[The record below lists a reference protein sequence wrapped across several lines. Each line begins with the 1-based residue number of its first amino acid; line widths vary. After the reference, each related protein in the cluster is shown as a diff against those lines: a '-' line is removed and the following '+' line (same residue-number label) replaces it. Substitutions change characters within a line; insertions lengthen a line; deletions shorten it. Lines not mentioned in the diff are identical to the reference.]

1 LIFFT
6 SASRAQSY
14 RILNPKVTL
23 YGSQIDLKLNGFIGP
38 PEDLIEVKRSNVL
51 NNKSEKIL
59 RIQLLSVFPVDFFNK
74 IDQDPNLACL
84 AQASYWESRGESFKD
99 KIAVA
104 NVVMNRTRDP
114 RFPNTACRVVR
125 QNCQFRWHCAGL
137 GPVRIRVTEDNKY
150 DHKVLPW
157 VESIL
162 AALIAKNELIADQSK
177 GATHFY
183 AHKTARPSWALPKYV
198 TVKHN
203 SHTFIKLPC
212 KEC

>member
-1 LIFFT
+1 M
-6 SASRAQSY
+6 
-14 RILNPKVTL
+14 LNPKVDL
-23 YGSQIDLKLNGFIGP
+23 YGNQISLKLNGFIGP
-38 PEDLIEVKRSNVL
+38 PEDPIEVKKSNLL
-51 NNKSEKIL
+51 NDRNDRIL
-59 RIQLLSVFPVDFFNK
+59 RDQLLASFSADFFNL
-74 IDQDPNLACL
+74 IEQDPDLACL

-104 NVVMNRTRDP
+104 NVVMNRTRDL

-125 QNCQFRWHCAGL
+125 QNCQFSWHCAGL
-137 GPVRIRVTEDNKY
+137 GPVRIKVTEDNRF

-162 AALIAKNELIADQSK
+162 AALIAKNKLIDDQSK

-183 AHKTARPSWALPKYV
+183 AHRIVRPNWALPKYV

-203 SHTFIKLPC
+203 AHTFVRLPC
-212 KEC
+212 NDCGITE